1 MANYFSNENRK
12 YNQLLG
18 EIDSIYHSVN
28 FKLNISDSAMRILY
42 AICES
47 GDECQLKDICLKS
60 GLSKQT
66 INSSIRNLERE
77 NIVYLTQSEKKGKK
91 VHLTTKGKEITENTA
106 LRLITIENE
115 ILDAWSE
122 EDVKTYLF
130 LTEKYLNDFK
140 KKVKELH

>member
-1 MANYFSNENRK
+1 MTNYFSNENRK

-18 EIDSIYHSVN
+18 ELDSSYHSIN
-28 FKLNISDSAMRILY
+28 LKLNISDSAMRILY

-77 NIVYLTQSEKKGKK
+77 DIVYLTQSEKKGKK
-91 VHLTTKGKEITENTA
+91 VHLTSKGKEITKNTA
-106 LRLITIENE
+106 LKLITIENE